1 MKKITMKIEGMSCPH
16 CKMALETAIGQ
27 LQGVN
32 AVDIDLDKNL
42 AEIEVQNEDVAERI
56 REAVEDAGYTPV

>member
-1 MKKITMKIEGMSCPH
+1 VKKITMKIEGMSCPH